1 MPRER
6 PSTSTDPAI
15 EFMQSMWAV
24 DHELQRVSKRM
35 EAAIGLTGPQRFA
48 LVLISRFPGV
58 AAGILAAHLH
68 LHPGTVTGIIA
79 RRSGAES
86 HSGVLGCRPRRG
98 ARSSPAP
105 HRGASYRHGR
115 TARRIAAHR
124 HATDAGQ
131 REVNPTVRSP
141 QVLTASRRASSGS
154 CCTCRADPSSPRNV
168 RRVCFDRADRISGSR
183 SSCHS

>member
-79 RRSGAES
+79 RLEAARLIE
-86 HSGVLGCRPRRG
+86 RRWDT
-98 ARSSPAP
+98 SD
-105 HRGASYRHGR
+105 GR
-115 TARRIAAHR
+115 RMRLTITRTGQQAVRRR
-124 HATDAGQ
+124 QG
-131 REVNPTVRSP
+131 TVEE
-141 QVLTASRRASSGS
+141 A
-154 CCTCRADPSSPRNV
+154 V
-168 RRVCFDRADRISGSR
+168 RRVIQASSDADHAAAREVLQRLTEALRTVTAAPRGGSR
-183 SSCHS
+183 RTATRRTRGSGRSTRPSGRRKS